1 MTGTN
6 RSYGHVKREFVDAC
20 KRALLERE
28 LERRMGKERER
39 AKGEKGREGG
49 KRGESIGSRESRWS
63 EIGKA
68 GKKVGQ
74 LERVGN
80 GPTSEQ
86 REITFSIFGGSL
98 GADGNSNF
106 CSSVR
111 LIFNSIRGELECC
124 RARRSAVGSVSSS
137 SLQIFQ
143 RESSTQLLV
152 SGTKRKRRG
161 RGNRTRLK
169 ILRRPVTNCE
179 IDTKPL

>member
-28 LERRMGKERER
+28 LERRTGKERER

-161 RGNRTRLK
+161 KR
-169 ILRRPVTNCE
+169 E
-179 IDTKPL
+179 